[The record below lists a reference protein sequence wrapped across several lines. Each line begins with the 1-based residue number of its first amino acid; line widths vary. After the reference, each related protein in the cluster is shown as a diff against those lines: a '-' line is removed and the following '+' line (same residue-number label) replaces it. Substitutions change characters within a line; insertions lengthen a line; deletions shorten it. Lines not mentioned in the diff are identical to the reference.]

1 MRNRLI
7 TTIAI
12 LGALTFSG
20 SVFAESNDAGL
31 LAYGNSQS
39 NNADDDIFAAM
50 QALDE
55 VGALL
60 DAPAAKPA
68 ADSNTGVDVESLLA
82 AANSPEPSEPA
93 DSGVLLAAADKPA
106 SKNVAQP
113 KSFKVPDDDPVKSE
127 PVVQT
132 APAKEVAPVAAVE
145 PEAAPEPVPAAAAKA
160 EPKHDVQTAPVKEA
174 APVAA
179 VEPEPA
185 PEPAPVAAA
194 KAEPKHD
201 VQTAPVKGAAAA
213 ESEAAP
219 KPAPVVAAKIEPKH
233 NVQTAPVKGA
243 AAAESEAA
251 PKPAP
256 VVAAKIE
263 PKHNVQT
270 APVKGAAAAESEAA
284 PKTAPVVA
292 AKTEPKHDVQTA
304 PVKNTTIAAKT
315 VAPDGSYVTQTAQ
328 AGKETPKVDPG
339 NAPHS
344 LPMAYVMAIYQ
355 INGVD
360 LSKVRKPMPTIA
372 ELYQHAFSQ
381 KLVYQSTKPAIGD
394 LVFFH
399 NTFDRNRD
407 GRWND
412 WHSLV
417 GIVESIDQD
426 ETISILVY
434 QKDKIERIYMNL
446 KYPELPR
453 GKKGQV
459 LNSQLRANEGAQNG
473 ISSKLF
479 AGFANLLGDVT
490 SVTVIDNW
498 TPGMNV
504 KK

>member
-7 TTIAI
+7 TTITI

-20 SVFAESNDAGL
+20 SVFAESNDSGL

-106 SKNVAQP
+106 SKNVTQP
-113 KSFKVPDDDPVKSE
+113 KSFKVPDDDPVKPE

-132 APAKEVAPVAAVE
+132 APAKEAAPVAAAE
-145 PEAAPEPVPAAAAKA
+145 PEAAPEAVPVAAAKA

-201 VQTAPVKGAAAA
+201 VQTASVKGAAAA

-219 KPAPVVAAKIEPKH
+219 KPAPVVAAKAEPKH

-243 AAAESEAA
+243 AAAA
-251 PKPAP
+251 P
-256 VVAAKIE
+256 
-263 PKHNVQT
+263 
-270 APVKGAAAAESEAA
+270 EAA
-284 PKTAPVVA
+284 PKTDPVVA

-315 VAPDGSYVTQTAQ
+315 VAPDGSHMTQTAQ

-360 LSKVRKPMPTIA
+360 LSKVRKPMPSIA

-446 KYPELPR
+446 KYPELQR

-459 LNSQLRANEGAQNG
+459 FNSQLRANEGAQNG